1 MTLAVFESL
10 LLASFAFFTLGAG
23 LFTAYFGAGKSRRIG
38 FGLVIVGLLASF
50 LFIALSFSIFPEI
63 AASPWTAR
71 DIAIGLAGV
80 AGALL
85 GGLLALLLFLASIV
99 RA

>member
-10 LLASFAFFTLGAG
+10 LLASFAATTLGTG

-38 FGLVIVGLLASF
+38 FGLVIVGLLAGF
-50 LFIALSFSIFPEI
+50 VFIAITLNIFPELVK
-63 AASPWTAR
+63 SPWSGE
-71 DIAIGLAGV
+71 DLLVGLAGV
-80 AGALL
+80 GGALL
-85 GGLLALLLFLASIV
+85 GGLVGLLLFLGSIV

>member
-1 MTLAVFESL
+1 MSLAVFESL
-10 LLASFAFFTLGAG
+10 LLGSFALFTLAAG

-38 FGLVIVGLLASF
+38 FGLVIVGLLAGF
-50 LFIALSFSIFPEI
+50 VFVALTFSIFPEI
-63 AASPWTAR
+63 AESPWTGN
-71 DIAIGLAGV
+71 DLLVGLAGV
-80 AGALL
+80 AGAAL